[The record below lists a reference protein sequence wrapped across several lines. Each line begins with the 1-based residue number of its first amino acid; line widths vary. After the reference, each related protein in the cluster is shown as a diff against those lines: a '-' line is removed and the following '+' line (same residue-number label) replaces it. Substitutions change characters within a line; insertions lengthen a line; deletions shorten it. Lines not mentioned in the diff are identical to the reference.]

1 VTSETIEFQAE
12 ARQLLQLMI
21 HSIYSTKDVFL
32 RELLSNASD
41 ALDKVRLA
49 SFTEDLD
56 IDAADLHIALS
67 TAPAERTLTVRDNGI
82 GMSRDEV
89 VELIGTIAKSGTAE
103 MLAQLRATQEAGAA
117 AAAELIGQFGVGFY
131 SSFMVAE
138 RVELVTRKAG
148 SATGVRWESRGEGTY
163 TVEDAPDA
171 PQGTSVTLHLKPEDT
186 DDALHDYTNPD
197 TVRAIVKRYSD
208 FITWPIRLGDE
219 VVNSRKALWA
229 RPQKDVS
236 DEEYAEFYR
245 HVSHDWRE
253 PLTTIRLAAEGTF
266 EYQALL
272 FLPTHAP
279 LDLFMREGKRGVQ
292 LYVRRVFIMDDC
304 EALVPEYLRFVKG
317 VVDAADLSLNISR
330 EILQQDRQIQ
340 LIRKRLVKKVLSTVK
355 TLLTDEPDKYATF
368 WSEMGRAVKEGLL
381 SDHDNRDAILEICSF
396 PSTQDAE
403 KPTTLHDYL
412 ARMPE
417 GQDAIYYGTGPS
429 RSALE
434 HSPHLEAFRA
444 KGYEVLLLTDPVDE
458 VWVDAVPSFEGK
470 SFVSVAKG
478 EVDLGGEDVDDAA
491 EQGFADLLTW
501 MGTTLAEDVKEV
513 RLSHR
518 LTDSAACL
526 VGEPGDLT
534 PTLEKMYRA
543 MGQEPPKVKRILE
556 LNPKHGLV
564 TGLRAAHAA
573 KPDDSAL
580 DDSGLADTARLLYG
594 MALLAEGGE
603 LAEPAAFVAL
613 LSRQLEQTLP
623 TT

>member
-1 VTSETIEFQAE
+1 MSSETIEFQAE

-32 RELLSNASD
+32 RELISNASD

-49 SFTEDLD
+49 AFADKDLD
-56 IDAADLHIALS
+56 VDTDDLHITLETDA
-67 TAPAERTLTVRDNGI
+67 TERTLTVRDNGI

-89 VELIGTIAKSGTAE
+89 VSLIGTIAKSGTAE
-103 MLAQLRATQEAGAA
+103 LLAQAREVEGAA
-117 AAAELIGQFGVGFY
+117 GAELIGQFGVGFY
-131 SSFMVAE
+131 ASFMVAD
-138 RVELVTRKAG
+138 RVELVTRRAG
-148 SATGVRWESRGEGTY
+148 SDVGVRWESRGEGTY
-163 TVEDAPDA
+163 TIEDAPDA
-171 PQGTSVTLHLKPEDT
+171 PQGTTVTLHLKPEDT
-186 DDALHDYTNPD
+186 DDALHDYTNPA

-208 FITWPIRLGDE
+208 FITWPIQLGDE
-219 VVNSRKALWA
+219 TVNSRKALWA
-229 RPQKDVS
+229 RAQKDVS

-253 PLTTIRLAAEGTF
+253 PLSTIRLAAEGTF

-272 FLPTHAP
+272 FLPSHAP
-279 LDLFMREGKRGVQ
+279 MDLFLREGKRGVQ

-355 TLLTDEPDKYATF
+355 TMLADEPEKYATF
-368 WSEMGRAVKEGLL
+368 WTEMGRAVKEGLL

-396 PSTQDAE
+396 PSTHDEEQ
-403 KPTTLHDYL
+403 PTTLRDYL

-417 GQDAIYYGTGPS
+417 GQDTIYYGTGPS
-429 RSALE
+429 RSALAK
-434 HSPHLEAFRA
+434 SPHLEAFRA

-458 VWVDAVPSFEGK
+458 VWVDAVPAFDGK

-478 EVDLGGEDVDDAA
+478 EVDLGGSIDDEAA
-491 EQGFADLLTW
+491 QKAFAELLTW

-564 TGLRAAHAA
+564 AGLRAAHTAT
-573 KPDDSAL
+573 PDNA
-580 DDSGLADTARLLYG
+580 GLSDTAHLLYG

-603 LAEPAAFVAL
+603 LAEPAAFVTL
-613 LSRQLEQTLP
+613 LSRQLEQALP
-623 TT
+623 PAD